1 MEKNNQDGPD
11 CLILMNYATHGLLI
25 VNNCLNIV
33 YEVTLLLGLC
43 QVFWQRQPKKKKGGL
58 EAPRMEA
65 NSMQPKYRRKS
76 TRNIAPYASTVEKKN
91 KP

>member
-43 QVFWQRQPKKKKGGL
+43 QVFWQRQPKKKKRSEKL
-58 EAPRMEA
+58 V
-65 NSMQPKYRRKS
+65 STYRVDIPGYPLFDNMYC
-76 TRNIAPYASTVEKKN
+76 TTNVIILF
-91 KP
+91 